1 MILGFDAKRFFHN
14 KTGLGNYS
22 RDLIRILAQYHPEN
36 SYLLYNPKPKKIDR
50 IPIDGKIIIEHLPDS
65 KKDKKLSSL
74 WRLFSICTQI
84 KQNKVELFHGL
95 SGEVPIGLHKTDVK
109 TVVTIHDLIFMRY
122 PNLYSYFDRK
132 IHYYKFKYAA
142 HKADLVIAISEQTK
156 KDIVTYLKINPDK
169 IKVIYQGCAPVFKEA
184 ISSEFIELT
193 RAKYQLPTN
202 FILNVGT
209 IEKRKNV
216 LSVIKAIKEIDIQL
230 VIIGK
235 KTAYF
240 NEINKYISENNLE
253 NKVIFLENLELKE
266 LAAIYR
272 MASIF
277 LYPSIFEGFGIPIIE
292 ALYSKTPVI
301 TSKGGCFA
309 EAGGENSI
317 YIDALNTMELRIE
330 LENLLFDS
338 EKREIM
344 KLRGFEFVQKF
355 NDDKIAENW
364 IETYNEVLRLS

>member
-22 RDLIRILAQYHPEN
+22 RDLIRILAHYHPEN

-50 IPIDGKIIIEHLPDS
+50 VPIDGKIIIEHLPDS
-65 KKDKKLSSL
+65 KKGRRLSSL
-74 WRLFSICTQI
+74 WRLFFVSAQI
-84 KQNKVELFHGL
+84 KKDNVEIYHGL
-95 SGEVPIGLHKTDVK
+95 SGEIPIGLHKSGVK
-109 TVVTIHDLIFMRY
+109 TLVTIHDLIFMRY

>member
-1 MILGFDAKRFFHN
+1 M
-14 KTGLGNYS
+14 
-22 RDLIRILAQYHPEN
+22 
-36 SYLLYNPKPKKIDR
+36 
-50 IPIDGKIIIEHLPDS
+50 
-65 KKDKKLSSL
+65 
-74 WRLFSICTQI
+74 
-84 KQNKVELFHGL
+84 
-95 SGEVPIGLHKTDVK
+95 
-109 TVVTIHDLIFMRY
+109 
-122 PNLYSYFDRK
+122 
-132 IHYYKFKYAA
+132 
-142 HKADLVIAISEQTK
+142 
-156 KDIVTYLKINPDK
+156 
-169 IKVIYQGCAPVFKEA
+169 
-184 ISSEFIELT
+184 
-193 RAKYQLPTN
+193 
-202 FILNVGT
+202 
-209 IEKRKNV
+209 
-216 LSVIKAIKEIDIQL
+216 DIQL

-240 NEINKYISENNLE
+240 TEINKYILENNLE

-317 YIDALNTMELRIE
+317 YIDALNTMELKIE

-364 IETYNEVLRLS
+364 IVTYNEVLRLS